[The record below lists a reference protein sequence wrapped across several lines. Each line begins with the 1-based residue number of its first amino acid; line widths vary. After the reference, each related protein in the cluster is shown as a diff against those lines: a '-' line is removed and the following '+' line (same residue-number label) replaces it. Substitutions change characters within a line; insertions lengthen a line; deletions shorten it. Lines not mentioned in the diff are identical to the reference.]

1 MNYLVQCRTP
11 EHTIVYLNPLHIV
24 VIEPLAQAE
33 TPTRIRLS
41 TTQDTAAG
49 QTPLT
54 IFSNEP
60 TEEIAR
66 RVEAA
71 LHLLHHPE

>member
-1 MNYLVQCRTP
+1 MNYLVQCQTP
-11 EHTIVYLNPLHIV
+11 DHTTIYLNPLHIV
-24 VIEPLAQAE
+24 VIEPLTQSG

-41 TTQDTAAG
+41 TTQDTDAG

-54 IFSNEP
+54 IFSTEP
-60 TEEIAR
+60 TDEIAR
-66 RVEAA
+66 RVEGA

>member
-11 EHTIVYLNPLHIV
+11 EHTTIYLNPLHIV
-24 VIEPLAQAE
+24 VIEPLPQPD

-41 TTQDTAAG
+41 TTQDTTDG
-49 QTPLT
+49 PTPLT
-54 IFSNEP
+54 IFSIEP

>member
-11 EHTIVYLNPLHIV
+11 EDTIVYLNPLHIV
-24 VIEPLAQAE
+24 LIEPLTLPE

-41 TTQDTAAG
+41 TTQDTADG

-54 IFSNEP
+54 TFSIEP
-60 TEEIAR
+60 TDEIAR
-66 RVEAA
+66 RVEGA